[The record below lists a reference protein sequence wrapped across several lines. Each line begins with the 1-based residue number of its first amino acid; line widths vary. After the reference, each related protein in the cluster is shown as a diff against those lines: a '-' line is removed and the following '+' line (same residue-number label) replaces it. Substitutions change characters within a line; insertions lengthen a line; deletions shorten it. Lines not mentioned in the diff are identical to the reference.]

1 MVLRDPG
8 LRPRKDAAPR
18 PVQHRAMSDAI
29 PSLDELP
36 ISGILE
42 RWPQTLAVFLRRR
55 MACPGCAMAPLMT
68 LAEVSACYRAPMDE
82 LRTELCR
89 AIGGDG

>member
-1 MVLRDPG
+1 MTDP
-8 LRPRKDAAPR
+8 
-18 PVQHRAMSDAI
+18 I
-29 PSLDELP
+29 PSIDDLP

-68 LAEVSACYRAPMDE
+68 LAEVSACYRAPVDE
-82 LRTELCR
+82 LRAELRR
-89 AIGGDG
+89 AIGGAG